1 VVVVERERESSS
13 TQYEEEYWEE
23 WGSRSGG
30 IEKILNPIWTISKI
44 KKSEKSGKN

>member
-13 TQYEEEYWEE
+13 TQYEEEYWEYLEE

-30 IEKILNPIWTISKI
+30 
-44 KKSEKSGKN
+44 SGEWWD